1 MGQSR
6 WEKSTEATEVEYTAV
21 DKGAIT
27 APTPNA
33 RAQAALIKA
42 EVDADRIDYVEWPT
56 KVSGQ
61 ENQGI

>member
-6 WEKSTEATEVEYTAV
+6 WEMSTEATEVEYTAV

-27 APTPNA
+27 MPTPNVM
-33 RAQAALIKA
+33 AQAKLKAAEIKA
-42 EVDADRIDYVEWPT
+42 DMDDYVEWPT
-56 KVSGQ
+56 MVHGQ

>member
-1 MGQSR
+1 MGQTS
-6 WEKSTEATEVEYTAV
+6 WITNAEGEQEYV

-27 APTPNA
+27 MPTPNTM
-33 RAQAALIKA
+33 AQAKLMAA